1 MTDFEKVLIL
11 HEHISDRINYGKF
24 NNKTDAYTVPAPRKD
39 CYISVEICSS
49 TFTRKERIKY
59 TDRVFISAGKK
70 SAEFRIDINDKD
82 SDLNYYIY
90 YYSSNIADM
99 GFSKSAYLT
108 KSGMSSLSKDKLLFK
123 VSDIRKT
130 VILKAVK

>member
-39 CYISVEICSS
+39 FYVSVELCSA
-49 TFTRKERIKY
+49 TGKERINY
-59 TDRVFISAGKK
+59 TDRVYIPAGKK
-70 SAEFRIDINDKD
+70 SAEIRIDINDKD
-82 SDLNYYIY
+82 SDLNYYLY
-90 YYSSNIADM
+90 YYSSNITDM

-108 KSGMSSLSKDKLLFK
+108 KSGMSSVSKEKLLFK
-123 VSDIRKT
+123 ASDIKT
-130 VILKAVK
+130 AVILKAIK